1 MDLVWNCV
9 TKNYVNFSDRARRK
23 EYWLFMLFY
32 LIAYLIATGIDI
44 GIGAYDFE
52 AGIGIVSGIFLIAM
66 LLPSIAVSVRRL
78 HDIDKSGWWILIAV
92 IPLIGAIVLLVF
104 MCMKGTSRENR
115 FGPDPLVE
123 EAAVG

>member
-1 MDLVWNCV
+1 MDPVWNCV

-66 LLPSIAVSVRRL
+66 LLPSLAVSVRRL
-78 HDIDKSGWWILIAV
+78 HDIDKSGWWILIML

-104 MCMKGTSRENR
+104 MCRKGTSRENR